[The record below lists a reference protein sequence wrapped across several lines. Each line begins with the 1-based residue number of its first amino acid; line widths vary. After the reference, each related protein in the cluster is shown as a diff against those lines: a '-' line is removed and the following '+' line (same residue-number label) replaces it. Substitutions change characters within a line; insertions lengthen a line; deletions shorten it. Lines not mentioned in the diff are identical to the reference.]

1 MLGYSV
7 GSIPGSAMHLF
18 TLNLGGSTSLVWA
31 LFILEKGDNG
41 FKKKKQ
47 AQVSFVV
54 GKVAQM

>member
-1 MLGYSV
+1 
-7 GSIPGSAMHLF
+7 MHLF

-41 FKKKKQ
+41 FKKKKKQ